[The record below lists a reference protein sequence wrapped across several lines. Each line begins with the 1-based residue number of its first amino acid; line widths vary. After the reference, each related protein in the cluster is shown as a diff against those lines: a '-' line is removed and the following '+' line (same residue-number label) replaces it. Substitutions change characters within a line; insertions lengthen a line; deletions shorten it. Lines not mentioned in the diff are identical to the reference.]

1 MDLVPRQDHIPL
13 EFSEGLIEKAERIAR
28 TGASIPR
35 IAEGCL
41 VDAKNFRRWMSL
53 GRDEPER
60 YTLFNELDQRV
71 TRARNSAHDVLL
83 GKVMESGQEDW
94 KAASWIL
101 ERSFGYHKNQEVQI
115 QAPDQPM
122 TLELIARIP
131 LDKVHEIRE
140 FEEIQEIKETQE
152 IEAELVVVNDEE
164 NTPPIS

>member
-13 EFSEGLIEKAERIAR
+13 EFSEGLIEKAEKIAR

-60 YTLFNELDQRV
+60 YALFNELYIRV
-71 TRARNSAHDVLL
+71 TRARNMAHDLLL

-131 LDKVHEIRE
+131 ADKV
-140 FEEIQEIKETQE
+140 QQ
-152 IEAELVVVNDEE
+152 IEAESVVVDDEE
-164 NTPPIS
+164 NTPTDA

>member
-13 EFSEGLIEKAERIAR
+13 EFSEGLIEKAEKIAR

-60 YTLFNELDQRV
+60 YALFNELYQRV
-71 TRARNSAHDVLL
+71 TRARNSAHDLLL

-115 QAPDQPM
+115 QAPDQPL

-131 LDKVHEIRE
+131 ADRV
-140 FEEIQEIKETQE
+140 QE
-152 IEAELVVVNDEE
+152 IEAESVVVNDQE
-164 NTPPIS
+164 NTPTDA

>member
-13 EFSEGLIEKAERIAR
+13 EFSEGLIEKAEKIAR

-60 YTLFNELDQRV
+60 YVLFNELYLRV
-71 TRARNSAHDVLL
+71 TRARNSAHDLLL

-131 LDKVHEIRE
+131 ADKVQEIRE
-140 FEEIQEIKETQE
+140 VEEIQEI
-152 IEAELVVVNDEE
+152 EAESVVVNDKE
-164 NTPPIS
+164 NTPTDS